1 MNSSQDWNS
10 AVQCGKENGAQ
21 QVAELHEVV
30 FLVLL
35 QLGAVRTKF
44 SLVHSV
50 TVSVV

>member
-1 MNSSQDWNS
+1 MNRSQ
-10 AVQCGKENGAQ
+10 NGAQ

-30 FLVLL
+30 FLVLS